1 MRGTPIPM
9 PPGSDRALL
18 DPFGRAITYLRVSV
32 TDRCDFRCVYCMSED
47 MAFLPKRDLLTLEEL
62 DRICSTFVRQGVR
75 KLRITGGE
83 PLVRRDIMSLFRSL
97 SRHLASGALDEL
109 TVTTNGSQLARH
121 AQELAA
127 CGVKRINVSI
137 DTLDAD
143 KFRRITRWGDL
154 SKVMAGL
161 DAAQAAGLKV
171 KINTVAL
178 KGVNEDEIE
187 TLIEW
192 AHGRGMDL
200 TLIEVMPLG
209 EIEEQR
215 IDQFLPLSTVRAR
228 LAARYTLDDLAER
241 TGGPARYVRIR
252 ETGGKLGFITPMTH
266 NFCESCNRV
275 RLTCTGQLF
284 MCLGQEDAADLRA
297 PVRASEDDAAL
308 ERAIV
313 DAIARKPK
321 GHDFII
327 DRRHSRPAV
336 GRHMSMTGG

>member
-1 MRGTPIPM
+1 MQGFPTTPPASGA
-9 PPGSDRALL
+9 PLL

-62 DRICSTFVRQGVR
+62 DRICSTFVGQGVR

-83 PLVRRDIMSLFRSL
+83 PLVRRDIMTLFRSL
-97 SRHLASGALDEL
+97 SRHLSSGALDEL

-121 AQELAA
+121 AAELAA
-127 CGVKRINVSI
+127 CGVRRINVSL
-137 DTLDAD
+137 DTLDPD
-143 KFRRITRWGDL
+143 RFRRITRWGDL
-154 SKVMAGL
+154 AKVIAGL

-187 TLIEW
+187 TLLEW

-215 IDQFLPLSTVRAR
+215 IDQFLPLSVVRAR
-228 LAARYTLDDLAER
+228 LAGKYTLEDLAER

-252 ETGGKLGFITPMTH
+252 ETAGKLGFITPMTH

-297 PVRASEDDAAL
+297 PVRASQDNAAL
-308 ERAIV
+308 EKAIV

-321 GHDFII
+321 GHDFVI
-327 DRRHSRPAV
+327 DRRHARPAV
-336 GRHMSMTGG
+336 GRHMSLTGG